1 MKDEGGRMKR
11 SEATSRVGFERGIH
25 ATRTAALSAVLVSL
39 LITGCA
45 LKAGRGGVPAEVEA
59 VVAAVSEDIAAERYE
74 KIYNEA
80 DEEWRHD
87 ATLEQTNVAFTTLK
101 SKLGQSKSRQLHVAS
116 EENSSNGRLGHSF
129 VLTYETT
136 FERGEGM
143 ETFTLVER
151 KGHWLLAKYLV
162 NSTSLN

>member
-11 SEATSRVGFERGIH
+11 REATSRGRVLQFALGI
-25 ATRTAALSAVLVSL
+25 VIVSFVSNS
-39 LITGCA
+39 CA

-59 VVAAVSEDIAAERYE
+59 VVATVSEDIAAERYE

-87 ATLEQTNVAFTTLK
+87 ATLEKTTEIFTTLK
-101 SKLGQSKSRQLHVAS
+101 GKLGQTRSRQLHTAS
-116 EENSSNGRLGHSF
+116 EENRSNGRLGHSF